1 MVIIKVTI
9 CFMLNIVVFDQ
20 DVNDVDSSN
29 FEPWP
34 VSTVHGNILALII

>member
-9 CFMLNIVVFDQ
+9 CFMLSIVVFDQ
-20 DVNDVDSSN
+20 DDNVVDSSN

-34 VSTVHGNILALII
+34 VSMVILALMI